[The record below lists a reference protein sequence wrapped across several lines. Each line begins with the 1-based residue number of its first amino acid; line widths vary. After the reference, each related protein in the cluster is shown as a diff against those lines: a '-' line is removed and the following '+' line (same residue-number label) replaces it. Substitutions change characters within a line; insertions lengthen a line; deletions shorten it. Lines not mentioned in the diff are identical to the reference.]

1 MSVSE
6 QQCRLP
12 YFSRTDSEGQARLR
26 AIGNKRRI
34 KVQIGAPKCRKLWG
48 FLLIFH
54 CNFVIPMANT
64 QESSTAFS
72 RLSRQVYLQVA
83 AVIWQ
88 VFSLLFCRIFSQIS
102 KRLPFIYD
110 VIKNLPNSVRVKLL
124 SNFKTFLT
132 SCCKLL
138 LSFDKFSLSV
148 FAGFFRKVH
157 IDYYLRYVKKKLV
170 KTQWDEIDYPIFP
183 GLVRD
188 EEVNNSTTL
197 GTDQV
202 VLVQAGV
209 WTTLQP
215 HRVVCRPLQIQ
226 VLRLCHRRLQVVL
239 VPEDN
244 LD

>member
-102 KRLPFIYD
+102 KRLPITYD
-110 VIKNLPNSVRVKLL
+110 VIKNLSNSVRVKL
-124 SNFKTFLT
+124 SSTFKTFWA
-132 SCCKLL
+132 SFFKLL
-138 LSFDKFSLSV
+138 LSFDKFFLS
-148 FAGFFRKVH
+148 FFCR
-157 IDYYLRYVKKKLV
+157 
-170 KTQWDEIDYPIFP
+170 IFP
-183 GLVRD
+183 KIS
-188 EEVNNSTTL
+188 N
-197 GTDQV
+197 
-202 VLVQAGV
+202 
-209 WTTLQP
+209 
-215 HRVVCRPLQIQ
+215 
-226 VLRLCHRRLQVVL
+226 RLLFKICISRKTCQKAMGW
-239 VPEDN
+239 N
-244 LD
+244 

>member
-1 MSVSE
+1 MSRSIDS
-6 QQCRLP
+6 L

-102 KRLPFIYD
+102 KRLSITYD
-110 VIKNLPNSVRVKLL
+110 VIKNLSNSVRVKL
-124 SNFKTFLT
+124 SSTFKTFWA
-132 SCCKLL
+132 SFFKLL
-138 LSFDKFSLSV
+138 LSFDKFFLS
-148 FAGFFRKVH
+148 FFCR
-157 IDYYLRYVKKKLV
+157 
-170 KTQWDEIDYPIFP
+170 IFP
-183 GLVRD
+183 KIS
-188 EEVNNSTTL
+188 N
-197 GTDQV
+197 
-202 VLVQAGV
+202 
-209 WTTLQP
+209 
-215 HRVVCRPLQIQ
+215 
-226 VLRLCHRRLQVVL
+226 RLLFKICISRKTCQKAMGW
-239 VPEDN
+239 N
-244 LD
+244 